1 MLSIDVFTSD
11 YKPIAAPGRGW
22 DPARQATWPAT
33 TATLISGKTDAVLVD
48 ALITAAEAERLTDWI
63 RASGKRLTT
72 VYVTHGHADHFLGL
86 SVVLAAFPQAT
97 AVARPEVVPY
107 AREQLSPAYLSFWE
121 SQFPGQL
128 PAGAP
133 VAPEPMTGEVLELDD
148 EEIRPIPVGQSDTHP
163 STVVYVPSVHA
174 VVGGDVAY
182 NGIHMWL
189 SGTGHEDRLAWLAA
203 LDTVT
208 ALHPRILV
216 TGHKDP
222 ARGDTD
228 VPGILGFSRR
238 YLTDFDAVVAASDS
252 PGPVIAE
259 MTRRYPDLGN
269 PYTLVA
275 AATAQFQDPPP

>member
-11 YKPIAAPGRGW
+11 YKPIAAPGPGW

-48 ALITAAEAERLTDWI
+48 ALITAAEADRLTSWI

-72 VYVTHGHADHFLGL
+72 VYVTHGHGDHFLGL

-107 AREQLSPAYLSFWE
+107 AREQLSPAYLAFWE

-128 PAGAP
+128 PTGAP
-133 VAPEPMTGEVLELDD
+133 VAPAAMTGEVLELDG
-148 EEIRPIPVGQSDTHP
+148 EEIRPVPVGQSDTHP
-163 STVVYVPSVHA
+163 STVVYVPSARA

-189 SGTGHEDRLAWLAA
+189 TGTDHEARLAWLAA
-203 LDTVT
+203 LDTVA
-208 ALHPRILV
+208 ALDPRTLV
-216 TGHKDP
+216 AGHKDP
-222 ARGDTD
+222 GRGDTD
-228 VPGILGFSRR
+228 VAGILSFSRQ
-238 YLTDFDAVVAASDS
+238 YITDFDALVSASGS

-259 MTRRYPDLGN
+259 MTRRYPGLGN
-269 PYTLVA
+269 PYTLAA
-275 AATAQFQDPPP
+275 AATAQFKEAQP